1 MIYDCIV
8 KYLVLTVTLI
18 IGFSEY
24 IVVFYLYTFVGEH
37 HNK

>member
-8 KYLVLTVTLI
+8 NYLVLTVTLI

-24 IVVFYLYTFVGEH
+24 IVVFYLYTFVDDH